1 VPDAADPT
9 AIDVADPTLR
19 GEDLEIRGRWLKML
33 GGEQAGTFIESTA
46 SMERLLEVEIQTRG
60 HASLL
65 AHLRL
70 CGVIPESFEHD
81 STPEKLYSK
90 YTDAVLGQTFRFLG
104 MRSIVLAGRAD
115 CADVEAVS
123 IGLDEDYD
131 LVADAKAFRL
141 SRTAK
146 NAKDFKVSSMNRWKY
161 GKRFGIVVAPIFQ
174 LPSVN
179 SQIYEQAISYDIAV
193 LSYSHLATL
202 VNYVAQA
209 GGNGQRALL
218 RVLETTTLAQPS
230 KSAVAYWTAINRS
243 FLDADRGSLPELW
256 SLEKRANLETIK
268 HAKEEALTHLASERA
283 RIMRMSHA
291 ETVALLINMKKITAR
306 EAFIRQL
313 SDNHLLGH

>member
-1 VPDAADPT
+1 VADAADPT
-9 AIDVADPTLR
+9 LT
-19 GEDLEIRGRWLKML
+19 GEDLEIRGQWLRML
-33 GGEQAGTFIESTA
+33 GSQQAGTFIESTA
-46 SMERLLEVEIQTRG
+46 SMEKLLEAEIHTRG

-90 YTDAVLGQTFRFLG
+90 YTDAVLAETFRFLG

-115 CADVEAVS
+115 CADVEAFS
-123 IGLDEDYD
+123 INQDSDYD
-131 LVADAKAFRL
+131 LIADAKAFRL

-146 NAKDFKVSSMNRWKY
+146 NAKDFKIGSMRRWKY
-161 GKRFGIVVAPIFQ
+161 GKRYGIVVAPIFQ

-209 GGNGQRALL
+209 GGDGQKALL
-218 RVLETTTLAQPS
+218 CVLETTTVAQPS
-230 KSAVAYWTAINRS
+230 KSAVAYWSAINRS
-243 FLDADRGSLPELW
+243 LLDADRRIMPDLW

-268 HAKEEALTHLASERA
+268 HAKGEALAHLAFERA
-283 RIMRMSHA
+283 RIMRMSHEEA
-291 ETVALLINMKKITAR
+291 VSLLIHMKKIDAR
-306 EAFIRQL
+306 EAFIQQL
-313 SDNHLLGH
+313 SDNRLLGQ